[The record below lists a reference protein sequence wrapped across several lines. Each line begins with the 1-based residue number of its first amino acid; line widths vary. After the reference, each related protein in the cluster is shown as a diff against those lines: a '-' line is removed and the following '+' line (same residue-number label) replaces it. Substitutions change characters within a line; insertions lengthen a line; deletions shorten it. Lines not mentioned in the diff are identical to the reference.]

1 MKTKLYEMYNLTE
14 YFAVDEVIVS
24 YKLRASFRRYIPKK
38 HRKCGIKFFEFCYS
52 VGYTYDMSVYLGKKW
67 QNATS
72 QFTET
77 RKGVASYS
85 KS

>member
-14 YFAVDEVIVS
+14 YLAVDEVIVS

-38 HRKCGIKFFEFCYS
+38 HRKCGIKFFKFCDS
-52 VGYTYDMSVYLGKKW
+52 LGYTYDMSVYLGKKW

-72 QFTET
+72 QITET
-77 RKGVASYS
+77 LKVASSYS